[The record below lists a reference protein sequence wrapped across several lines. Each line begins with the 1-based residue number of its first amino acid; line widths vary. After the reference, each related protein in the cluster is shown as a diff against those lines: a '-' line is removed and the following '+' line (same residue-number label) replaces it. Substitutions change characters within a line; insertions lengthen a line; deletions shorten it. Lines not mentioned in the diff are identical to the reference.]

1 LDELF
6 DLLGHSDTGVGGVIG
21 RDRRL
26 FSALGSVF
34 GRGGR
39 SIHAGNGG
47 EHIAV
52 SQADNNG

>member
-1 LDELF
+1 
-6 DLLGHSDTGVGGVIG
+6 LLGHSDAGVSGVIG
-21 RDRRL
+21 RERRP
-26 FSALGSVF
+26 FSALGSLF

-39 SIHAGNGG
+39 SSHAGNGG